1 MSLPLFRSEVVEA
14 RATRLHG
21 DVLLGSSV
29 STHVTTAFIVVV
41 AGGALAW
48 ASLASYARTEAVAGV
63 VSSIQPL
70 AKVVAP
76 RPGLVTDLAVSEG
89 DVVAAGDPLLTVRT
103 EQQAQSGGMTATA
116 SLAAIDAQRRL
127 AQQRLELEPARNAA
141 ERARLGAVI
150 AGAKAQRSEIEA
162 QLALQAGL
170 ITSTRSS
177 FEQIAAVVANG
188 FVSRTEHERR
198 RQAWLQA
205 EQGRR
210 SLLQQRDAATANIA
224 TATAELRRLPIDS
237 AANTSQLQAAME
249 QLAQGRAQQAAE
261 QGYTVVAPVAGRVT
275 SLQTALGRFVD
286 GRVPLMT
293 IVPENAV
300 MRADLYA
307 PSRSMGFVAPG
318 QAVRLLY
325 DAFPYQR
332 FGSFGGRIESISRA
346 VIAPDEVDAALQLKE
361 PVYRVKVALDAQRVK
376 AYGAEAP
383 LQPGMTLTANIVLER
398 RSFLDWLLAPLRAV
412 RNRS

>member
-1 MSLPLFRSEVVEA
+1 LSLFRSEVIEA

-29 STHVTTAFIVVV
+29 PTYITTSFIVL
-41 AGGALAW
+41 ASACALAW
-48 ASLASYARTEAVAGV
+48 AALASYARTESVSGV
-63 VSSIQPL
+63 VASVQPL
-70 AKVVAP
+70 AKVVAA
-76 RPGLVTDLAVSEG
+76 RPGLVTNVAVTEG
-89 DVVAAGDPLLTVRT
+89 DVVAAGARLATVHI
-103 EQQAQSGGMTATA
+103 EQQTEAGGTTATA
-116 SLAAIDAQRRL
+116 GLAAIAAQRRL
-127 AQQRLELEPARNAA
+127 AEQRLALEPARTAA
-141 ERARLGAVI
+141 EQARLDAMI
-150 AGAKAQRSEIEA
+150 AGGRAQRREIEA
-162 QLALQAGL
+162 QLALQNGL
-170 ITSTRSS
+170 ITSTRNS
-177 FEQIAAVVANG
+177 FEQIAPVVANG
-188 FVSRTEHERR
+188 FVSRNESERR

-210 SLLQQRDAATANIA
+210 SLLQQRDAATTSIA
-224 TATAELRRLPIDS
+224 TASAELARLPIDS
-237 AANTSQLQAAME
+237 AASTSQLQASLE
-249 QLAQGRAQQAAE
+249 QLAQGHAQQAGE
-261 QGYTVVAPVAGRVT
+261 QGYTVVAPIAGRVT
-275 SLQTALGRFVD
+275 SVQTAPGRFVD

-300 MRADLYA
+300 MRVDLYA

-332 FGSFGGRIESISRA
+332 FGSFGGRIEAISRA

-361 PVYRVKVALDAQRVK
+361 PVYRVNVALDTQRVK

-398 RSFLDWLLAPLRAV
+398 RSFLSWLLAPLQAV
-412 RNRS
+412 RSRS

>member
-1 MSLPLFRSEVVEA
+1 MPLPLFRSEIVES
-14 RATRLHG
+14 RSTRLHG

-29 STHVTTAFIVVV
+29 PTYITTAFIVIISVC
-41 AGGALAW
+41 ALAW
-48 ASLASYARTEAVAGV
+48 AALASYARTESVAGV

-70 AKVVAP
+70 SKVVAT
-76 RPGLVTDLAVSEG
+76 RPGLVTNVAVSEG
-89 DVVAAGDPLLTVRT
+89 DIVTAGARLLTVRI
-103 EQQAQSGGMTATA
+103 EQQTEAGGTTATA

-127 AQQRLELEPARNAA
+127 AQQRLALEPARSAA
-141 ERARLGAVI
+141 ERTRLNAAI
-150 AGAKAQRSEIEA
+150 AGARGQRSEIEA
-162 QLALQAGL
+162 QLALQSEL
-170 ITSTRSS
+170 ITSARNS
-177 FEQIAAVVANG
+177 FEQIAPVVANG
-188 FVSRTEHERR
+188 FVSRTEYERR

-210 SLLQQRDAATANIA
+210 SLLQQRDMATANVA
-224 TATAELRRLPIDS
+224 TSTAELSRLTIDS
-237 AANTSQLQAAME
+237 AVNTSQLQTTME
-249 QLAQGRAQQAAE
+249 QLAQGRAQQAGE
-261 QGYTVVAPVAGRVT
+261 QGYTIIAPIAGRIT
-275 SLQTALGRFVD
+275 SVQTAPGRFVD

-332 FGSFGGRIESISRA
+332 FGSFGGRIELISRA

-361 PVYRVKVALDAQRVK
+361 PVYRVKVSLDAQHVK
-376 AYGAEAP
+376 AFGAEAP
-383 LQPGMTLTANIVLER
+383 LQPGMTLTANIVLEQ